1 MPQEWSSATVNS
13 LPVEVRRRQAGSIAL
28 VESVLQ
34 KSNFPIGEKR
44 YGIVSGYPAV
54 AENLPGG
61 AFKVTINS
69 LAVRSAAMP
78 IGNEAEVSYDD
89 APTDQFGRNARLSN
103 TFKEFARDTLG
114 RIRITEMGP
123 KAGYLGATGIYPDD
137 FPHRPSAGRRR
148 VPPYQ
153 RTRYEAGRPNVA
165 DHPGRS
171 CGDAHSGQ
179 THDDWAQGEEEEE
192 LKEQRQRTRIL
203 ESREAERHESRLAEI
218 EQRYYDGQLPH
229 YGMMSR
235 CSQVHPGA
243 THSTWR
249 SS

>member
-1 MPQEWSSATVNS
+1 MQEWYSATANS

-69 LAVRSAAMP
+69 LAVKSAAMP
-78 IGNEAEVSYDD
+78 IGNDAEVSYDD

-103 TFKEFARDTLG
+103 TFKEFYFQTVG
-114 RIRITEMGP
+114 RIPIREIGP
-123 KAGYLGATGIYPDD
+123 KAGYLGATGIYPDA
-137 FPHRPSAGRRR
+137 FPHQPGAGRIRR
-148 VPPYQ
+148 VPGYQ
-153 RTRYEAGRPNVA
+153 RKRYEARVHPDTPCNVA
-165 DHPGRS
+165 HPGF
-171 CGDAHSGQ
+171 A
-179 THDDWAQGEEEEE
+179 HDDWASQGEEEE

-203 ESREAERHESRLAEI
+203 EAREAERHESKLAEI